1 MSNHVTDNQ
10 MYLLIELVQG
20 LLMTVTMI
28 YLLLI
33 YLHNPLTY
41 TIDITLVKSNKRK
54 KFDNFT
60 LIFLRFQGK
69 YNKKKYIFLVFAKPT
84 MYINAKFPK
93 GNLFFLAEFV

>member
-1 MSNHVTDNQ
+1 MSNHVTVNQ

-41 TIDITLVKSNKRK
+41 TIDITLVK
-54 KFDNFT
+54 
-60 LIFLRFQGK
+60 I
-69 YNKKKYIFLVFAKPT
+69 
-84 MYINAKFPK
+84 
-93 GNLFFLAEFV
+93 